1 MITKTAK
8 PSVVGILIS
17 LMQAD
22 TLVLWRQRKSVV
34 MSLVLPL
41 IFLVSWRGMVDKIG
55 GAFVIGTCIT
65 VGLVGIGVLSYPNL
79 VARDRE
85 RGVFQR
91 LRTAP
96 IPSWTIMV
104 SRLLIQ
110 LVVIWIMSCLIL
122 VGANLLD
129 QIAIAPLSVILILI
143 VSILA
148 GSIFLAI
155 GQTLVGLISAS
166 DSVNATARL
175 VSLPIIFVGALGAAG
190 YFGDIV
196 KTIVEW
202 SPFGV
207 AQSLIQYALSPAT
220 WTGQIGI
227 VLILTVIYIALFA
240 GIGIRWFKWNTA

>member
-1 MITKTAK
+1 MFTTNK
-8 PSVVGILIS
+8 PSTFQVLLS
-17 LMQAD
+17 LLQAD
-22 TLVLWRQRKSVV
+22 TVVVWRQRKSVV
-34 MSLVLPL
+34 MSFVLPL
-41 IFLVSWRGMVDKIG
+41 IFLISWRGMVEKA
-55 GAFVIGTCIT
+55 GANFVIGTCIS

-129 QIAIAPLSVILILI
+129 QIAIVPQSVVLILI
-143 VSILA
+143 VSLLA
-148 GSIFLAI
+148 GSIFLAL
-155 GQTLVGLISAS
+155 GQAIVGLISTS
-166 DSVNATARL
+166 DSVNGIARL
-175 VSLPIIFVGALGAAG
+175 VAFPIIFIGALGAAG
-190 YFGDIV
+190 LLGNVIQ
-196 KTIVEW
+196 TIVQW

-207 AQSLIQYALSPAT
+207 AQSLIQFALSPAT
-220 WTGQIGI
+220 WDGQLVVI
-227 VLILTVIYIALFA
+227 LIMTVVYTALFA
-240 GIGIRWFKWNTA
+240 RIGIRWFKWNIV

>member
-1 MITKTAK
+1 MLTTTK
-8 PSVVGILIS
+8 PSTIQILFS
-17 LMQAD
+17 LVQAD
-22 TLVLWRQRKSVV
+22 TIVLWRQRKSVV

-41 IFLVSWRGMVDKIG
+41 IFLVSWRGMVEKTG
-55 GAFVIGTCIT
+55 GDFVIGTCIT

-91 LRTAP
+91 LRTTP
-96 IPSWTIMV
+96 IPSSAIMI

-122 VGANLLD
+122 VGANVLD
-129 QIAIAPLSVILILI
+129 QIAIEPQSVVLLLIA
-143 VSILA
+143 SMLA

-155 GQTLVGLISAS
+155 GQALVGLISSS

-175 VSLPIIFVGALGAAG
+175 VSLPIIFVGALGGAG
-190 YFGDIV
+190 LLGDVI
-196 KTIVEW
+196 KTIVVW

-207 AQSLIQYALSPAT
+207 AQSMIQFALAPSAID
-220 WTGQIGI
+220 GQAALVFILAI
-227 VLILTVIYIALFA
+227 VYVALFA
-240 GIGIRWFKWNTA
+240 GIGIRWFKWHTV